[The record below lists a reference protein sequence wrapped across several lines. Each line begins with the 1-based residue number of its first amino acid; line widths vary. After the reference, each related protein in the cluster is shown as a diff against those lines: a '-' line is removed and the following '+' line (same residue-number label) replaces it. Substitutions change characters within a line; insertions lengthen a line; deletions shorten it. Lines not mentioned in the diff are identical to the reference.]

1 MLICEELNLVSSANA
16 NQLFILMPENV
27 KSEMSVL
34 IFFPPTAFH
43 PNAFCFD
50 ASSPILFDIASDHLF
65 YVKHLL
71 QSFS

>member
-1 MLICEELNLVSSANA
+1 
-16 NQLFILMPENV
+16 MPENV
-27 KSEMSVL
+27 KSEMCVL
-34 IFFPPTAFH
+34 IFFSPTAFH